1 MVAHADACSRHGHIE
16 RIGRTRQTGNEG
28 GESEHR
34 DPAAKPYV
42 CL

>member
-16 RIGRTRQTGNEG
+16 RIGRTRQPGNEG
-28 GESEHR
+28 DERERR